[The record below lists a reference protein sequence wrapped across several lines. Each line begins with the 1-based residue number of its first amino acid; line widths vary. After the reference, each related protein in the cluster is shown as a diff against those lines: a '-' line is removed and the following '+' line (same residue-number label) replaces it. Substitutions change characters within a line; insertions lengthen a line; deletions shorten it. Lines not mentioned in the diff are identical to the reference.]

1 MWGLPKAA
9 SASWAT
15 AGYMGAIS
23 TGQTTCGL
31 LIGCSVAIGLKCGN
45 GRDGVPEEH
54 ASDRDR
60 AIESVESLYRDFL
73 KQFGSTDCRTLSGC
87 DYSNSEDIARR
98 FQNKEWKD
106 TCDIFL
112 KFVMTRCAE
121 MAQKNQ
127 I

>member
-1 MWGLPKAA
+1 MWDLPKEPC
-9 SASWAT
+9 SWAT

-31 LIGCSVAIGLKCGN
+31 LIGCSIALGLQCGN
-45 GRDGVPEEH
+45 GKAGVPEEH
-54 ASDRDR
+54 ASDRDT
-60 AIESVESLYRDFL
+60 AIEAVESLYRDFL
-73 KQFGSTDCRTLSGC
+73 KRFGSTDCRTLSVC

-98 FQNKEWKD
+98 VQNEEWKD

-112 KFVMTRCAE
+112 KFVMTKCIE
-121 MAQKNQ
+121 MAQENR